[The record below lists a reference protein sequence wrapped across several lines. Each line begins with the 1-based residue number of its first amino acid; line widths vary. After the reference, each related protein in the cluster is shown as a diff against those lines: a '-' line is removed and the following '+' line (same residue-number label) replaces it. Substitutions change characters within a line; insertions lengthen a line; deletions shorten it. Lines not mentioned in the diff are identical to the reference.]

1 MAAKPVPPM
10 RTIVVANIKKVVAEN
25 GELASGNA
33 FGATGS
39 NQTTVIYA
47 CILKVSKHRQKWNE
61 LAEIKL

>member
-47 CILKVSKHRQKWNE
+47 CILKVSKHRQK
-61 LAEIKL
+61 